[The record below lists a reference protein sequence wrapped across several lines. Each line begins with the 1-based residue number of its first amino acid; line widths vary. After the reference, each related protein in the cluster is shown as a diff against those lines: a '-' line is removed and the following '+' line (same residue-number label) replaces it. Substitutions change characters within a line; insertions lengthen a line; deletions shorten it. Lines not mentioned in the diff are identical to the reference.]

1 MGGFLEEVT
10 PDLNLKALGMGR
22 MGVVVVAA
30 RRRDFWAGVASDTL
44 KWTEYSS
51 YRDSG
56 PLGLLEKRGWGVFC
70 LLLLVEGGARVRV
83 GNSQRDPGQAP

>member
-10 PDLNLKALGMGR
+10 PDLSLKGLGMGR
-22 MGVVVVAA
+22 MGVGVAA

-51 YRDSG
+51 NGDSE
-56 PLGLLEKRGWGVFC
+56 PLGLLEKPRIPERLGSTLSAPPGGVRGQ
-70 LLLLVEGGARVRV
+70 
-83 GNSQRDPGQAP
+83 SPGW